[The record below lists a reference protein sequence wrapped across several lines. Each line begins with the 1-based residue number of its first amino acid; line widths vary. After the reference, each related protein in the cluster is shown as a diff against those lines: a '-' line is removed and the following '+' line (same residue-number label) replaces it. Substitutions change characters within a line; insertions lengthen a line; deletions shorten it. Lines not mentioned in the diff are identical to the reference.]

1 MPRIEVRN
9 FARPYLE
16 ELSKAAEQPSNLG
29 HWDGREITYLAQR
42 LFNSALEGYAA
53 ATASPRTVRL
63 WARPCSPSHPREEVE
78 AYVARTQF
86 TRFTEKTICD
96 RAMFLKELEAI
107 RERGYAVMNEEM
119 AAHLVG
125 VAAPVF
131 NKEGYPRY
139 AVSVAG
145 LCFRPVEAFVAEVC
159 DDVVQTAREISEFL
173 AHARTM
179 EDK

>member
-1 MPRIEVRN
+1 
-9 FARPYLE
+9 
-16 ELSKAAEQPSNLG
+16 
-29 HWDGREITYLAQR
+29 
-42 LFNSALEGYAA
+42 
-53 ATASPRTVRL
+53 
-63 WARPCSPSHPREEVE
+63 
-78 AYVARTQF
+78 
-86 TRFTEKTICD
+86 
-96 RAMFLKELEAI
+96 MFLKELEAI

-145 LCFRPVEAFVAEVC
+145 LCFRPVEAFVAEV
-159 DDVVQTAREISEFL
+159 VQTAREISEFL

>member
-1 MPRIEVRN
+1 MPRATRIP
-9 FARPYLE
+9 AYC
-16 ELSKAAEQPSNLG
+16 SAMGKAVL
-29 HWDGREITYLAQR
+29 
-42 LFNSALEGYAA
+42 
-53 ATASPRTVRL
+53 
-63 WARPCSPSHPREEVE
+63 PSHPAKRWKPMRRTDAVHPVHGKDHLRSR
-78 AYVARTQF
+78 YV
-86 TRFTEKTICD
+86 
-96 RAMFLKELEAI
+96 LKELEAI

>member
-1 MPRIEVRN
+1 MGKAVLA
-9 FARPYLE
+9 FA
-16 ELSKAAEQPSNLG
+16 
-29 HWDGREITYLAQR
+29 
-42 LFNSALEGYAA
+42 
-53 ATASPRTVRL
+53 
-63 WARPCSPSHPREEVE
+63 PREEVE